1 MEMNRINNFYSV
13 VTGKTE
19 SEGVWYIYC
28 QIYLGGQVFCR
39 TIESVDF
46 DKMVS
51 WLDELYLPEYV
62 FHDATIQL
70 FNHAK
75 DILIAKSSNP
85 KTLFKNYI
93 DWCLGFH
100 VDVDEDKN

>member
-13 VTGKTE
+13 ETGKME

-62 FHDATIQL
+62 FDDAVCQL
-70 FNHAK
+70 YNHGK
-75 DILIAKSSNP
+75 DILLTPSRKK

-93 DWCLGFH
+93 DWCIGYY
-100 VDVDEDKN
+100 DDEDKN

>member
-1 MEMNRINNFYSV
+1 MPANRINNFHSV
-13 VTGKTE
+13 VTGKME

-28 QIYLGGQVFCR
+28 QIYLGSQVFCR

-62 FHDATIQL
+62 FDDAAIQL
-70 FNHAK
+70 FNHGK

-100 VDVDEDKN
+100 DDEDKN